1 MWMGFLSQERYSQQW
16 VPSPYE
22 IELPIVSVMEAMQ
35 GVSFTQSDGYTSL
48 FGLVSTISQYLPIPL
63 EITAPEDTPIQ
74 DVYVQNNNFREFLTI
89 AERAE
94 RSTTNK
100 YECETLYECVNA
112 FCQYFGLSLHEYE
125 NSFYFVSLP
134 DDIDYEDIDP
144 QGNTRQSQWGSIDL
158 SWFIVC
164 GSSNEQ
170 SFSPIYR
177 RIIGIFDT
185 EKNKAEEIYSFE
197 AFFKQ
202 FEVEGA
208 YSNNSE
214 MLFYGND
221 ETWPYING
229 VHNAAHISSP
239 DSGGQIMRMKGI
251 FMDEDFSR
259 DSAWTDC
266 FFVHSQKNEISASGE
281 PALQFYIPR
290 KVYAN
295 ADEFAAINI
304 DFSLSAYY
312 NATQSGDFIKHV
324 YFKLKVG
331 NYWLHSST
339 GQSGKQEYDWTTTE
353 SVAAFDISS
362 GTISS
367 NNANMDWR
375 IEAQMNK
382 ISGFAVGLPNALS
395 AGYYSVYFE
404 FVANAEKSSDFGTYS
419 AIGYLFKNLSINVL
433 RAVNNPLEPTP
444 DYDKNTVI
452 RMLSGLYRED
462 YNVSSKITTKRGTQF
477 GAGMALTTQHEYVT
491 TQYDQLGVVRRAQL
505 LNKSR
510 EILRIGVRKHTQ
522 PIDTVTIEE
531 ATYGILSQSIEW
543 RDDRNEIQIIKLD

>member
-1 MWMGFLSQERYSQQW
+1 
-16 VPSPYE
+16 
-22 IELPIVSVMEAMQ
+22 MQ

-48 FGLVSTISQYLPIPL
+48 FDLVTTISQYLPIPI
-63 EITAPEDTPIQ
+63 EITAPEYTPIQ

-89 AERAE
+89 AERTE
-94 RSTTNK
+94 RSTTDK
-100 YECETLYECVNA
+100 YECETLYECVDA
-112 FCQYFGLSLHEYE
+112 FCQYFGLSLHEYG

-134 DDIDYEDIDP
+134 DDINYEDIDP
-144 QGNTRQSQWGSIDL
+144 QGNTQQSQWGDLDL
-158 SWFIVC
+158 SWFILF
-164 GSSNEQ
+164 SSNNEQ

-177 RIIGIFDT
+177 RIMGIFDT
-185 EKNKAEEIYSFE
+185 GRDKAEDIYTFE
-197 AFFKQ
+197 AFLKQ

-214 MLFYGND
+214 LLFYGND

-239 DSGGQIMRMKGI
+239 DSGGQIMRMKDV
-251 FMDEDFSR
+251 FYDEDFSR

-266 FFVHSQKNEISASGE
+266 FFVYSQKNEISASGE
-281 PALQFYIPR
+281 PALQFHIPR
-290 KVYAN
+290 KVYVN

-312 NATQSGDFIKHV
+312 NVTQSGDFIKHV

-353 SVAAFDISS
+353 SVAAFDISNGS
-362 GTISS
+362 INSK
-367 NNANMDWR
+367 NANMDWR
-375 IEAQMNK
+375 IEAQMDK

-395 AGYYSVYFE
+395 AGYYTVYFE
-404 FVANAEKSSDFGTYS
+404 FVANAEKTSDFGTYS

-452 RMLSGLYRED
+452 RMLSGLYKED
-462 YNVSSKITTKRGTQF
+462 YDVSSKITTKRGTQF
-477 GAGMALTTQHEYVT
+477 GAGMALTAQHEYVT
-491 TQYDQLGVVRRAQL
+491 TQYDQLGVVRRTQL

-522 PIDTVTIEE
+522 PIDTVTIED